1 MHETDRE
8 AISENRGLPH
18 WILPGGGHLWSALGP
33 LFALHPGH
41 LGYHPV
47 LYQALLHP
55 DSGMDVLLP
64 ALLPNVE
71 PTPPRIP
78 LPLRQRCAA
87 AADAQEWPT
96 EWNRGDR
103 RRWREWPSPVG
114 PEMVSLAAELNPLY
128 MEALR
133 KVPESQAVVEKHLLS
148 EVMPRLRDVV
158 SYSYCYLGI
167 MTGPFYRYK
176 IYQDW
181 LQEGSLQSIPSLAP
195 MVKCLRLVP
204 LYGVAFLLL
213 SGVFPLEYTRTAAF
227 ARAGFPYRL
236 AYTAAIFLVFRLR
249 FYVAWTLAEAS
260 CMAAGFGAYPVEAQ
274 SRPGNGPTIQA
285 QPSSDAP
292 EYDYVT
298 IQNIDPYNTDFCA
311 SVKDGMKYWNM
322 TVQWWLANYIYRRA
336 PLQGRLL
343 RIGWTMLVSAFW
355 HGLHPGYYLSF
366 LTIPL
371 CVAAEGSM
379 EKGVRSRLGAW
390 GRWGYD
396 WLQWF
401 WKMRAY
407 DYMCA
412 GFVLLNLPDTLTYWR
427 GLYFYQHLLALA
439 LIGLGYLCTPRTPS
453 QTRPPIHSCDH
464 PLPPSQHPA
473 EDQQGR

>member
-1 MHETDRE
+1 MSLDELKYI
-8 AISENRGLPH
+8 AILTGSIPVGICMKQTGKLSRKIGASLIGFSLVAATCGLH
-18 WILPGGGHLWSALGP
+18 SVHSLLCILVTWAIIRFCTKHCYTLTLAWMFSYL
-33 LFALHPGH
+33 LFFRMLS
-41 LGYHPV
+41 
-47 LYQALLHP
+47 LLHLA
-55 DSGMDVLLP
+55 S
-64 ALLPNVE
+64 
-71 PTPPRIP
+71 
-78 LPLRQRCAA
+78 
-87 AADAQEWPT
+87 
-96 EWNRGDR
+96 
-103 RRWREWPSPVG
+103 PSPFANAVQLLLTLK
-114 PEMVSLAAELNPLY
+114 MVSLAAELNPLY

>member
-87 AADAQEWPT
+87 AADAQ
-96 EWNRGDR
+96 
-103 RRWREWPSPVG
+103 
-114 PEMVSLAAELNPLY
+114 
-128 MEALR
+128 
-133 KVPESQAVVEKHLLS
+133 
-148 EVMPRLRDVV
+148 
-158 SYSYCYLGI
+158 
-167 MTGPFYRYK
+167 GPFYRYK